1 MFALPD
7 YGENTV
13 PPARYMPSSRLDA
26 ICMHRMQK
34 LMADSYIEGRKYWA
48 ENPDAAPNEA
58 QLEVEKFLEFTALLP
73 KRTRPSEIEP
83 VLIVS
88 DEEDS
93 SDLTSTSEQGFPR
106 PPKVRPRWI
115 RYLSFSS
122 NVSSFPKAPSPSRS
136 RLMSLP
142 LIGKIQRPSFSPKR
156 LRRFSRAITSPV
168 LRRTASEPSKPST
181 QSKSTPAPKTRR
193 MTLDESEIALASSR
207 SSGTDTNTLVQPL
220 SLPSSLC
227 IARTPRFPCDYLP
240 KASPTPT
247 RKRRRRANTQDEKP
261 KNFPKQ
267 SLAIIVPPQPLVIL
281 ERYPPFGSPNCV
293 RKVPLPPPEWFDTPF
308 PEKEKPVAEIPAV
321 QQEEEEALTWY
332 NILLAPFAL
341 AALFVIL
348 PVFLII
354 YLLLTLFDVDE

>member
-13 PPARYMPSSRLDA
+13 PPSRCGPSNRLDA
-26 ICMHRMQK
+26 ICMHKMQK

-93 SDLTSTSEQGFPR
+93 SALTSISEQGFPT
-106 PPKVRPRWI
+106 PPKVRPRWM

-142 LIGKIQRPSFSPKR
+142 LIGKIQRPSFPQKR
-156 LRRFSRAITSPV
+156 LRRFSRAITPPV
-168 LRRTASEPSKPST
+168 LKRTVSEPSKPST
-181 QSKSTPAPKTRR
+181 QSKSAPITRR
-193 MTLDESEIALASSR
+193 MTLDESQIALASSR
-207 SSGTDTNTLVQPL
+207 SGGTDTNTLARPL
-220 SLPSSLC
+220 SLPSSLG
-227 IARTPRFPCDYLP
+227 ISRTRRFPCDYLP
-240 KASPTPT
+240 KTPPTPT

-261 KNFPKQ
+261 KNVPKQ

-308 PEKEKPVAEIPAV
+308 PEEEKSAAEIPAV
-321 QQEEEEALTWY
+321 QQEEEEAITWY

-348 PVFLII
+348 PVSLII
-354 YLLLTLFDVDE
+354 YLLLGLFDVDE